1 VAEHDDT
8 FIFIDGA
15 VVPAAEARVPVLDRG
30 FLYGDSVFEVTRTVD
45 RAPLLLDEHLERLE
59 QSAAAVGHGVP
70 PRATIQAACAKTIDR
85 AAEKLGDDVE
95 FYLRIIVTR
104 GEGPLELDPDVAL
117 EPRLVVV
124 ARPLRLPAS
133 ALYEQGAAL
142 CTVDER
148 RNAPGHVPA
157 EVKSSNYLP
166 SVLALRA
173 AKRRGGY
180 EALLCDLSGYVCE
193 GASSNLFVLRDG
205 TLHTPPLSLHI
216 LPGVTRAAVLGLCA
230 QEGLHVVESP
240 FRVDFVHAA
249 DEAFLTSSL
258 RGVMPV
264 TRLDDQSIGSG
275 QPGPVTR
282 LVMLRYAGRYLE
294 RKSSASPTR
303 NSSSKSPT

>member
-1 VAEHDDT
+1 VHDDT

-15 VVPAAEARVPVLDRG
+15 VLPAAEARVPVLDRG
-30 FLYGDSVFEVTRTVD
+30 FLYGDSVFEVTRTVSG
-45 RAPLLLDEHLERLE
+45 APLLFAEHLERLE
-59 QSAAAVGHGVP
+59 RSAAIVGHGVP
-70 PRATIQAACAKTIDR
+70 PRATIEAACAKTLAR
-85 AAEKLGDDVE
+85 AAQALGDEVE
-95 FYLRIIVTR
+95 LYLRIIVTR

-117 EPRLVVV
+117 TPRLVVV
-124 ARPLRLPAS
+124 ARPLRLPAPT
-133 ALYEQGAAL
+133 LYEQGAAL

-180 EALLCDLSGYVCE
+180 EALLCDLSGFVCE

-205 TLHTPPLSLHI
+205 TLFTPPLSLRI
-216 LPGVTRAAVLGLCA
+216 LPGVTRAAVLALCA
-230 QEGLHVVESP
+230 DEGLRVVESP
-240 FRVDFVHAA
+240 FRLDFVRTA
-249 DEAFLTSSL
+249 DEVFLTSSL

-264 TRLDDQSIGSG
+264 TRLDDQPLGSG
-275 QPGPVTR
+275 QPGAVTR
-282 LVMLRYAGRYLE
+282 LVMSRYAARYLE

-303 NSSSKSPT
+303 NSSNMSPT